1 MARPQQAPLRRM
13 LGDERASL
21 EQVARAGSERAE
33 RVRRAAALLAVA
45 AGGTFREAARCTGH
59 RRGATIARVVARFN
73 RRGLASLTSCHRGG
87 PPRRYGPAARERILR
102 EFRRPPDRER
112 DGTATWSLTT
122 LQRALR
128 RAPDGLPRVST
139 WTIRQVL
146 GDAGYSWQQSR
157 TWCPTG
163 TALRKRKDGTTR
175 QVRDP
180 EAVPKQAAIER
191 AYRVGE
197 QLGLQV
203 WCQDEAGPYQA
214 IPHPGSS
221 WQPEGHPGRRPH
233 EYVRGGTAKLL
244 TLFRPATGEVRAEPV
259 EHATNAVLHP
269 WLQRELTAILAHC
282 PPVPAAPHPGR
293 RWADWDWHPDAA
305 TWDGHLPPLR
315 VLLIWDNLRGHL
327 TPDLLVWCLWRG
339 ILPLYTPLSGS
350 WLNMAESVQR
360 ILAHRALDGQH
371 PRSVPELMAW
381 LAATVRG
388 WNAAPTSF
396 EWGGKRAARRERA
409 RARARRYA
417 LAGSG
422 ACAYAPLRRVHLST
436 VRPSKV
442 AARAT

>member
-1 MARPQQAPLRRM
+1 LRRVTV
-13 LGDERASL
+13 DERARL
-21 EQVARAGSERAE
+21 EQIVRAGSERAD

-45 AGGTFREAARCTGH
+45 AGASFQEAARRSGH
-59 RRGATIARVVARFN
+59 RRGATVARVVARFN
-73 RRGLASLTSCHRGG
+73 RQGMAALTPRHRGG
-87 PPRRYGPAARERILR
+87 PPLRYGPAGRERILR
-102 EFRRPPDRER
+102 EVRRPPDRER

-146 GDAGYSWQQSR
+146 RDAGYSWQRSR

-163 TALRKRKDGTTR
+163 TALRKRKDGTTQR
-175 QVRDP
+175 VTDP
-180 EAVPKQAAIER
+180 EAVPKQLAIEQ

-197 QLGLQV
+197 QVGLQV

-214 IPHPGSS
+214 IPHPGPS
-221 WQPEGHPGRRPH
+221 WQPVGQPARQPH

-259 EHATNAVLHP
+259 ERAPNAVLHP
-269 WLQRELTAILAHC
+269 WLRGELTAILAHC
-282 PPVPAAPHPGR
+282 PAPPHEPRPAR

-305 TWDGHLPPLR
+305 TWDGRLPPLR
-315 VLLIWDNLRGHL
+315 VLLIWDNLAGHL
-327 TPDLLVWCLWRG
+327 TPDLVVWCLWHG

-360 ILAHRALDGQH
+360 ILARRALEGQH
-371 PRSVPELMAW
+371 PQTAQHVMAW

-409 RARARRYA
+409 RARAHRYA
-417 LAGSG
+417 LGGSG
-422 ACAYAPLRRVHLST
+422 ACTQSPLS
-436 VRPSKV
+436 RPGGAVWRGKV
-442 AARAT
+442 AARAK